1 VRWLVVDN
9 HDSYTHSLVAL
20 LAVVT
25 GTDPVVV
32 SDDDV
37 APGGLDLTGF
47 AGVLISPGPGHPAR
61 ERDFGLAADVL
72 RRSEVPVLGVCLGM
86 QGMGLAAGAAVVP
99 APHPRHGH
107 VDAVRHTG
115 TSVLAGLP
123 QGFPATRYHSFCVA
137 EPLPPELEPL
147 AWAADGVLMALR
159 HRTRPQ
165 VGVQFHPESIA
176 SGQGRRIV
184 ENFVAMCRP
193 VRREFTAT
201 VRRVDVELDAEEF
214 FARRCAGAAWSFWL
228 DSGARGAGSGRFSL
242 LGDADGPLAEVVTHR
257 TGELPALPHLSAELA
272 RRDVVLADGA
282 EVPFP
287 FTGGYVGWAG
297 YELRDECGL
306 PTARRA
312 DTPDAAWVFADR
324 FVVVDHQERATWA
337 VALSEDE
344 ASAAAARTWLAE
356 TAELVAGLPLGP
368 AGERERLVLP
378 PADEVAGL
386 LRRAPAD
393 YRRDVEACRAALVA
407 GESYEICLTDEAVVP
422 GDAPGAAQDAFAV
435 HRALRRANP
444 APYAAFLRYGDV
456 EVVSSSPERFLHVGL
471 DGRVETRPI
480 KGTAPRD
487 PDPAADEELR
497 AGLQRD
503 AKTRAENLVV
513 VDLLRNDLARVCEP
527 GSVAVPALMATETL
541 PGVHQLVSTVTGR
554 LRPGVGAVG
563 ALRACFPPGSM
574 TGAPK
579 RRTTEVVDALE
590 QRPRGIYSGAL
601 GYLGCNGSADLS
613 VVIRT
618 LVRVGGPGAP
628 WTVGAGGAVVL
639 DSDPDAEVAEVLLKA
654 AIPLAALRPR
664 STGAA
669 TP

>member
-37 APGGLDLTGF
+37 APGELDLTGF
-47 AGVLISPGPGHPAR
+47 AGVLVSPGPGHPAR

-99 APHPRHGH
+99 APRPRHGH

-123 QGFPATRYHSFCVA
+123 QGFAATRYHSFCVA

-147 AWAADGVLMALR
+147 AWASDGVLMALR

-214 FARRCAGAAWSFWL
+214 FARRCAGAPWSFWL

-257 TGELPALPHLSAELA
+257 TGEPPALPHLSAELA
-272 RRDVVLADGA
+272 RRDVVLADGV

-306 PTARRA
+306 PTSRRA
-312 DTPDAAWVFADR
+312 ETPDAAWVFADR
-324 FVVVDHQERATWA
+324 FVVVDHDEGTTWA
-337 VALSEDE
+337 VALSEDD
-344 ASAAAARTWLAE
+344 ATAAAGRAWLAE
-356 TAELVAGLPLGP
+356 TADLVAALPRGP
-368 AGERERLVLP
+368 AGPRAPLVP
-378 PADEVAGL
+378 VPAAEVAPL

-393 YRRDVEACRAALVA
+393 YRRDVQACRAALVA

-422 GDAPGAAQDAFAV
+422 GHAPGAGQDAFAV

-471 DGRVETRPI
+471 DGRVETRPV
-480 KGTAPRD
+480 KGTARRD
-487 PDPAADEELR
+487 ADPGADEELR

-541 PGVHQLVSTVTGR
+541 PSVHQLVSTVTGR
-554 LRPGVGAVG
+554 LRAGVGAVE

-590 QRPRGIYSGAL
+590 QRPRGVYSGAL
-601 GYLGCNGSADLS
+601 GYLSCNGSADLS

-654 AIPLAALRPR
+654 GTPLAALRPR

-669 TP
+669 TR